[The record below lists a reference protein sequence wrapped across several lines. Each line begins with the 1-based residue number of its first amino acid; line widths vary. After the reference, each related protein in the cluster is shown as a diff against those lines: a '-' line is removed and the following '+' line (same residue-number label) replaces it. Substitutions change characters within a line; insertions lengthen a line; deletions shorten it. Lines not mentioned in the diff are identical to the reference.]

1 MTSPVQSL
9 AIIAS
14 ALVVPLLTQGCL
26 EQLTSHLPQPAA
38 QQTTAPPPTSPLSP
52 DRSLFARLAPQD
64 LESHAK
70 AVLEA
75 LETAEQARPHRW
87 QGSEPDVG
95 GSITVART
103 HGLEN
108 DGQLVCRYVYDRLTF
123 RGREETVDDTA
134 CWAKGDWYWLRKE
147 PNWPVAKGLPLPFDY
162 YVIKS
167 GGTLS
172 DVARVSG
179 TALDE
184 LKRLNPHLSGRL
196 GKGSKVRL
204 P

>member
-1 MTSPVQSL
+1 VTRRLRSL

-26 EQLTSHLPQPAA
+26 EQLTSQLPQPAA
-38 QQTTAPPPTSPLSP
+38 PQTTAPPPASPLAP

-64 LESHAK
+64 LDSHAK

-87 QGSEPDVG
+87 QGVEPDVG
-95 GSITVART
+95 GSVTVART
-103 HGLEN
+103 RGLEN
-108 DGQLVCRYVYDRLTF
+108 DGQLVCRYFYDTLTF
-123 RGREETVDDTA
+123 RGREETVGDTA
-134 CWAKGDWYWLRKE
+134 CWAKGGWHWLRKE
-147 PNWPVAKGLPLPFDY
+147 PNWPVKDGLPLPFDY
-162 YVIKS
+162 YIIKS
-167 GGTLS
+167 GGALS

-179 TALDE
+179 TELEE

-196 GKGSKVRL
+196 GKGTKVRL